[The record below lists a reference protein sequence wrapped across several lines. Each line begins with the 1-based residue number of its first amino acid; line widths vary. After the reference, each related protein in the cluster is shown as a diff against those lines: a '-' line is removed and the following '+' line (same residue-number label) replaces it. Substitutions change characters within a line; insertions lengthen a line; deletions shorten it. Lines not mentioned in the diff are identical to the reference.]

1 MIITNAHF
9 VKRLVIDKGSM
20 VEIDSINRIITGS
33 CKAKQLKEQ
42 FAHLKAYWNVNKVE
56 G

>member
-20 VEIDSINRIITGS
+20 VEIDSINKVITGS

-42 FAHLKAYWNVNKVE
+42 FDYLKAYWNTNKVE
-56 G
+56 Q